1 MKRALAVLPLLLL
14 AACGGADA
22 GADAKTGYVGQA
34 TKVCEVAKTD
44 ADALPRPTGATDL
57 KAFVDNTVAIAKRA
71 QGELAA
77 LTPPTADAADLKSK
91 VLDPFAELVAQGEA
105 YAKKVD
111 AAGSDQAKLLPLI
124 AAKPTAAGIDL
135 DYLRS
140 YGLGVCADAIDN

>member
-14 AACGGADA
+14 AACGGGGD
-22 GADAKTGYVGQA
+22 DAKAGYVSQA

-57 KAFVDNTVAIAKRA
+57 KAFVNNTVAIAKRA

-77 LTPPTADAADLKSK
+77 LTPPEPDASDLKSK
-91 VLDPFAELVAQGEA
+91 VLDPFAELVTEGEA

-111 AAGSDQAKLLPLI
+111 AAGTDQAKLLPLI
-124 AAKPTAAGIDL
+124 AAQPKPDKIDL
-135 DYLRS
+135 EYLRS
-140 YGLGVCADAIDN
+140 YGLGVCADAIGG

>member
-1 MKRALAVLPLLLL
+1 MKVSLAVLPLLLL
-14 AACGGADA
+14 TACGGGGGGDDPKAA
-22 GADAKTGYVGQA
+22 YVAQA

-77 LTPPTADAADLKSK
+77 LTPPEPDAAELTSK
-91 VLDPFAELVAQGEA
+91 VLNPYAELVTAGEA

-111 AAGSDQAKLLPLI
+111 AAGSDQAKLLPLL
-124 AAKPTAAGIDL
+124 AARPTPDKIDL
-135 DYLRS
+135 EYLRS
-140 YGLGVCADAIDN
+140 YGLGVCADAISG